1 MLLDVLVVER
11 VGLLKSPQEHPH
23 ASPRLAKIFW
33 GANLAPFWPR
43 ASPNV
48 LGLLK
53 SQNKTV
59 VQLSLPITN
68 LPNETDIVFINF
80 LSGMDLFS
88 DLLKS
93 MNMDGNKLKF

>member
-1 MLLDVLVVER
+1 MFL
-11 VGLLKSPQEHPH
+11 GCLK
-23 ASPRLAKIFW
+23 ART
-33 GANLAPFWPR
+33 
-43 ASPNV
+43 
-48 LGLLK
+48 
-53 SQNKTV
+53 KTV